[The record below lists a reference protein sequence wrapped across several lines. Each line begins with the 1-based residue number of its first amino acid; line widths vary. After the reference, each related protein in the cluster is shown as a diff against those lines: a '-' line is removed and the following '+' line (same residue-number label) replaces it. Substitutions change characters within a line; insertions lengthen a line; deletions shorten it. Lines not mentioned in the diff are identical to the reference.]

1 MTMHGFSPHVIA
13 LVDLALTEDL
23 SGGDATTGAIFDGT
37 ERSSGKVVA
46 KAPLV
51 LAGGGI
57 FSYVMERVAALPG
70 APRIPMSI
78 DFEISDG
85 VAVHPGTT
93 LATMHGATVSLL
105 RAERVALNLLQRM
118 SGIATQVRAF
128 VSALGD
134 DTAITDTRKTTP
146 GLRELER
153 YAVRIGGGHN
163 HRYNLSAGILIKEN
177 HIAAAGTLTLA
188 VNRCREN
195 APHPLKIEVEVGT
208 LEQLG
213 EALGAGADIVMLDN
227 MSMET
232 MREAVGIIDGRA
244 LIEVSG
250 NVTLDRCEALATLG
264 VDFVSSGA
272 LTHSVKA
279 ADISMLF
286 DPPKS

>member
-1 MTMHGFSPHVIA
+1 MC
-13 LVDLALTEDL
+13 
-23 SGGDATTGAIFDGT
+23 
-37 ERSSGKVVA
+37 
-46 KAPLV
+46 
-51 LAGGGI
+51 
-57 FSYVMERVAALPG
+57 
-70 APRIPMSI
+70 
-78 DFEISDG
+78 
-85 VAVHPGTT
+85 
-93 LATMHGATVSLL
+93 
-105 RAERVALNLLQRM
+105 
-118 SGIATQVRAF
+118 
-128 VSALGD
+128 ALGD

-195 APHPLKIEVEVGT
+195 APHSLKVEVEVGT
-208 LEQLG
+208 LEQLR

-250 NVTLDRCEALATLG
+250 NVTLDRCEALA
-264 VDFVSSGA
+264 
-272 LTHSVKA
+272 A
-279 ADISMLF
+279 AKRRANSNTASM
-286 DPPKS
+286 PA